1 MKNNITRIIIVTLG
15 FLGFIVAACARR
27 YVRELEAEQAQM
39 RAELEERVQDEEF
52 QQQVAGLA
60 ESQQAFSQQLGKI
73 SVDQTSLSIQETEW
87 SEQGSSTYDPIVFT
101 PLQKGDV
108 VYDDH
113 FVKIKVKSVNESR
126 IVLVVE
132 GGMVEPND
140 DGTIDLGAE
149 PIEKLELDCGQS
161 IELVS
166 TSMSAGFNLVIAYEQ
181 NQNEMLGM

>member
-27 YVRELEAEQAQM
+27 YVRESEAEQAQM

-52 QQQVAGLA
+52 QQQ
-60 ESQQAFSQQLGKI
+60 LGKI
-73 SVDQTSLSIQETEW
+73 SVDQTLLSIQETEW
-87 SEQGSSTYDPIVFT
+87 SEQGSSTYDPMVFT
-101 PLQKGDV
+101 SLQKGDV

-181 NQNEMLGM
+181 NQNVIVH